1 MILINVYIDKRS
13 LKQSYS
19 IETIHNNRYKN
30 TGKLSHDAFL
40 SYMATKKPKRYI
52 IKHVKNA
59 RDLTVKPCINSD

>member
-1 MILINVYIDKRS
+1 MILINIYIDKRS

-19 IETIHNNRYKN
+19 IESIHNNRYKN

-40 SYMATKKPKRYI
+40 SYMATKKPTCYI

-59 RDLTVKPCINSD
+59 RDLTVKPYIKSE